1 MEPIK
6 RDGNIILSNHLLMPS
21 HSAYTVSQKLALIN
35 KARDV
40 LRGEYMESSDLKK
53 LLKELEV
60 NDQFAYA
67 TEILLRKMKEDEEQK
82 ISVTAK
88 DYQTLAKYIYKD
100 TSLPSSFKFEKALQ
114 QLHSHLNLDETG
126 NCETLGLA
134 GAVYKRKW
142 QYDHRFKNLVLSRYY
157 YKQGYIHWRAFINE
171 KNKDEKDV
179 RNDSGFTAINY
190 AYMCELMATD
200 KLEEWGNDTGF
211 TAKISEDLEEAVAA
225 RTFILNYFIELDKK
239 DWLYYLKRRVA
250 RFFVGETKASYPK
263 VNKNKWAV
271 ATVAEACFGLGLYKE
286 AKLFIRQFLAD
297 TTSQPWEIRTFNQQ
311 LLSIAYLQI
320 LRKKWYNDF
329 KVRQQAREL
338 KEGTDIADIDYSN
351 ISGLQKHVSYVNDK
365 ESNECLQ
372 LFKECDGTA
381 STDVYNDEENRNNKW
396 GLALSGGGFRA
407 SLFHIGVLAAL
418 AEEDQLKHIEVLSCV
433 SGGSIIGAYYYLKI
447 KLLFENKEDGEIDKQ
462 DYINLIKEIETD
474 FLQGVQKNLRMRIFS
489 NLFLNIKIIFSK
501 HYSRTHRL
509 GELYEKYLFTKIL
522 KDKNIFNEEDRYSN
536 LLKRNKGKIFM
547 SDLFINPKL
556 RPGEQFNFNTD
567 NWLRKNKIPQLILNA
582 TSVNTGHNWQFTAS
596 YMGEPAGSIE
606 PDIDVKPRLR
616 RMYYEDA
623 PSRYKQ
629 FRLGYAVGASSCVPV
644 MFHPMPMFDLYPGI
658 DLQLIDGGLND
669 NQGIRSLLETE
680 CVNMII
686 SDASGQLPTGNAA
699 INNEA
704 ALFFRADNILQERLR
719 ELQFKD
725 VIEREATTQINTLI
739 NLHLKNGLQQ
749 EPISWL
755 YCADPPRTIY
765 DINSNS
771 ETDLTKYGVLRNV
784 QFRLS
789 EIRTDLDSFS
799 NTEAYAL
806 MYSGWSQTRL
816 RFHPN
821 LNMDENAHTQTG
833 WKFLG
838 IKPFVTD
845 MEKAAAIDGLLKA
858 GKYLPFKLWYVS
870 KFIRYFLIF
879 LLLISVAVI
888 IFYTVTHWNEK
899 LSVSASV
906 TVKGIAWMVAI
917 YVIGVFSKLLANLL
931 DYKGYVWKKILDVII
946 AVAGFLICWIYVV
959 VFNPIYNKI
968 GKLNK

>member
-1 MEPIK
+1 M
-6 RDGNIILSNHLLMPS
+6 
-21 HSAYTVSQKLALIN
+21 
-35 KARDV
+35 
-40 LRGEYMESSDLKK
+40 LRGEYMESNDLKK

-82 ISVTAK
+82 ISITAK
-88 DYQTLAKYIYKD
+88 DYQTLVKYIYKD

-114 QLHSHLNLDETG
+114 QLHAHLDLDETS

-142 QYDHRFKNLVLSRYY
+142 QFDHQFKNLVLSRFY
-157 YKQGYIHWRAFINE
+157 YKQGYIHWRAFLHE
-171 KNKDEKDV
+171 QNKDKKDV

-190 AYMCELMATD
+190 AYLCELMATD
-200 KLEEWGNDTGF
+200 KLEEWGTDTGF
-211 TAKISEDLEEAVAA
+211 TAKMNEDFEEAIAA
-225 RTFILNYFIELDKK
+225 RTFILNYFIELDEK
-239 DWLYYLKRRVA
+239 DWLYYLKKRIA
-250 RFFVGETKASYPK
+250 RFFVGETETSYPK
-263 VNKNKWAV
+263 INDNKWAI
-271 ATVAEACFGLGLYKE
+271 ATVAEACFGLGLYTQ
-286 AKLFIRQFLAD
+286 AKPFIKQFVGD
-297 TTSQPWEIRTFNQQ
+297 KTSQPWEIRTFNQQ
-311 LLSIAYLQI
+311 LLSIAYLQV
-320 LRKKWYNDF
+320 LRKKWYTDF
-329 KVRQQAREL
+329 KAQQQAREV

-351 ISGLQKHVSYVNDK
+351 ISGLEKHISFVNN
-365 ESNECLQ
+365 EGINECLR
-372 LFKECDGTA
+372 LFKETDGSA
-381 STDVYNDEENRNNKW
+381 SANVYNDGASRNNKW

-418 AEEDQLKHIEVLSCV
+418 AEEDQLKNIEVLSCV

-447 KLLFENKEDGEIDKQ
+447 KLLFESKEDNEIDKQ
-462 DYINLIKEIETD
+462 DYINLVKEIETD
-474 FLQGVQKNLRMRIFS
+474 FLDGVQKNLRMRIFS
-489 NLFLNIKIIFSK
+489 NLYLNLKIIFSK

-509 GELYEKYLFTKIL
+509 GELYEKYLFQKIL
-522 KDKNIFNEEDRYSN
+522 NDKNIFTEDGKYSD
-536 LLKRNKGKIFM
+536 LLKQNNGKIFM

-556 RPGEQFNFNTD
+556 KPDEQFSFNTD

-623 PSRYKQ
+623 PTRYKK

-669 NQGIRSLLETE
+669 NQGIRSLLEME
-680 CVNMII
+680 CVNMIV
-686 SDASGQLPTGNAA
+686 SDASGQLPTNDAA

-725 VIEREATTQINTLI
+725 VMEREATTQINTLL
-739 NLHLKNGLQQ
+739 NLHLKSGLGQ

-765 DINSNS
+765 DLNSDGK
-771 ETDLTKYGVLRNV
+771 TDLTKYGVLRNV
-784 QFRLS
+784 QLRLS
-789 EIRTDLDSFS
+789 EIRTDLDSF
-799 NTEAYAL
+799 NDTEAYAL
-806 MYSGWSQTRL
+806 MYSGWSQTKL

-821 LNMDENAHTQTG
+821 LNMDENAHTETA
-833 WKFLG
+833 WKFLS

-845 MEKAAAIDGLLKA
+845 MEKATTIDNLLKA

-870 KFIRYFLIF
+870 KIIRYFLI
-879 LLLISVAVI
+879 LLGLISIAVLL
-888 IFYTVTHWNEK
+888 FYTIKYRNEE
-899 LSVSASV
+899 LSVNASV
-906 TVKGIAWMVAI
+906 TVKGIAWMAAI
-917 YVIGVFSKLLANLL
+917 YIIGFLSKFVANLL
-931 DYKGYVWKKILDVII
+931 DYKGYVWKKILDVMV
-946 AVAGFLICWIYVV
+946 AVVGFLICWIYVV

-968 GKLNK
+968 GKMNK